1 MAILQIKNRPKASGG
16 GSSFVGEAGQ
26 VHIGK
31 GSGGSSSGSGSGGST
46 SYSGGFKSTPKDGGP
61 FASTNI
67 NPSKYTKYSESQRVK
82 LLNQQKMLGAAQSAM
97 LPRIQAGPGNAFSAS
112 DLSGLHTMGMQ
123 QLGAADQQRNIGIA
137 NASAARGA
145 GGPDIGALTAS
156 GNADANRGALAQG
169 DLNAKIQGLN
179 LGLGQYSAFNS
190 AFGNVGQQQASAR
203 DAYTSHLYSMRPGEY
218 PMQADPFALNAQQQ
232 EYNQQNQAAQ
242 NAYNAA
248 NGGSYSSFGGGG
260 TNTLTSNPSTYN
272 SFANMHNQQNAQQ
285 VAMTA
290 AQNPADIYNIRVPPA
305 QPAAGRSANVVDMT
319 KNKKSKYVPFNQ
331 KSKAA

>member
-1 MAILQIKNRPKASGG
+1 MAILSLGTPQGQIMGYSGG
-16 GSSFVGEAGQ
+16 GPVAVPNGGF
-26 VHIGK
+26 K
-31 GSGGSSSGSGSGGST
+31 TGGSSSGYS
-46 SYSGGFKSTPKDGGP
+46 SYGGGFRSTPKDGGP
-61 FASTNI
+61 FASTNLS
-67 NPSKYTKYSESQRVK
+67 PGKYNKYQEAQRNK
-82 LLNQQKMLGAAQSAM
+82 LNNQQKLLAGAQSSM

-169 DLNAKIQGLN
+169 DLNAKLQGLN

-218 PMQADPFALNAQQQ
+218 PQQADPFALNAQQQ
-232 EYNQQNQAAQ
+232 EYNQQNQA
-242 NAYNAA
+242 YNAA
-248 NGGSYSSFGGGG
+248 NGGSYSSFRGGGANSLAPASGNSYGSLGAAFNSVAPPAPG
-260 TNTLTSNPSTYN
+260 TPATPPVQHVQTGGVNPGSNPGIGN
-272 SFANMHNQQNAQQ
+272 
-285 VAMTA
+285 VPR
-290 AQNPADIYNIRVPPA
+290 PAPA
-305 QPAAGRSANVVDMT
+305 P
-319 KNKKSKYVPFNQ
+319 KKK
-331 KSKAA
+331 KK

>member
-1 MAILQIKNRPKASGG
+1 MAILSLGTPQGQIMGYSGG
-16 GSSFVGEAGQ
+16 GPVAVPNGGF
-26 VHIGK
+26 K
-31 GSGGSSSGSGSGGST
+31 TGGSSSGYS
-46 SYSGGFKSTPKDGGP
+46 SYGGGFRSTPKDGGP
-61 FASTNI
+61 FASTNLS
-67 NPSKYTKYSESQRVK
+67 PGKYNKYQEAQRNK
-82 LLNQQKMLGAAQSAM
+82 LNNQQKLLAGAQSSM